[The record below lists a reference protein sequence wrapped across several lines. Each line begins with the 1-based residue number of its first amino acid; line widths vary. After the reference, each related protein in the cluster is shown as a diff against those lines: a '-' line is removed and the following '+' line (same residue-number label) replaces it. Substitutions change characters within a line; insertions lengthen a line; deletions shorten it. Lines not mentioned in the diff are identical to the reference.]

1 MTATDAAQA
10 VQQARPAPDD
20 TDSIKM
26 PRLGITKVVDDENS
40 YIPDMILRI
49 ADIKQRVKAVYGWRR
64 GKKYL
69 YIGVSEDV
77 RKRVSTHNI
86 IGRVEK
92 VLENDTIDIWY
103 PKDGEKIC
111 DLEESLINR
120 FKPKYNVADVVY
132 GRNVSWKRDTTKKVI
147 ICAMC
152 GKEFMQKRYWQRW
165 CSKRCAAGKPN
176 ERA

>member
-10 VQQARPAPDD
+10 AQQARPAPD
-20 TDSIKM
+20 
-26 PRLGITKVVDDENS
+26 L
-40 YIPDMILRI
+40 ILRI
-49 ADIKQRVKAVYGWRR
+49 ADIKQWVKAVYGWRR

-69 YIGVSEDV
+69 YIGVSDDV
-77 RKRVSTHNI
+77 RKRVLTHNI

-103 PKDGEKIC
+103 PKDGESIC

-132 GRNVSWKRDTTKKVI
+132 GRNVSWKKRDTTKKII

-176 ERA
+176 ERS